1 MMANYYE
8 MLRIPKNAND
18 KQVRDAFRKLARKY
32 HPDLNPND
40 EKTEKRFK
48 QVNEAYEVLSN
59 PINRKKYD
67 KYGSKWNHI
76 DQFRTQQG
84 HTTNNPF
91 PWGSGSNRNKSG
103 FPKDIFE
110 SIESIFGEFNSHTTN
125 PRHSTPV
132 PQQLTTQITITLEEA
147 FSGTKRRVSVPSGNR
162 KPHIEVSIPAGVN
175 TGSKVRVLLDKKIE
189 LFIDIN
195 VASHNRFKRINKDL
209 YVDIEVPFEDA
220 ILGGDIQLK
229 TLQTTIRLKI
239 PPESQSGQKIRLKGL
254 GMPNSDNIKVKGDLY
269 VTLRPTLI
277 KNLTDEEKD
286 VIIKLKKLLSSRR

>member
-8 MLRIPKNAND
+8 ILHVPQNAND
-18 KQVRDAFRKLARKY
+18 KQIRDAFRKLARKY

-91 PWGSGSNRNKSG
+91 PRGSGSNRNKSG

-110 SIESIFGEFNSHTTN
+110 SIENIFGGFNSHTTN
-125 PRHSTPV
+125 HKHPTPV

-147 FSGTKRRVSVPSGNR
+147 FSGTKRHVSVPSGNR
-162 KPHIEVSIPAGVN
+162 KHHIEVSIPSGVN
-175 TGSKVRVLLDKKIE
+175 TGSKVRVLLDEKVE

-195 VASHNRFKRINKDL
+195 VASHNRFKRVNKDL

-229 TLQTTIRLKI
+229 TLQTTVRLKI
-239 PPESQSGQKIRLKGL
+239 PPESQNGQKIRLTGL
-254 GMPNSDNIKVKGDLY
+254 GMPNSNNTKVKGDLY

-286 VIIKLKKLLSSRR
+286 VIVNLKKLLSSRR